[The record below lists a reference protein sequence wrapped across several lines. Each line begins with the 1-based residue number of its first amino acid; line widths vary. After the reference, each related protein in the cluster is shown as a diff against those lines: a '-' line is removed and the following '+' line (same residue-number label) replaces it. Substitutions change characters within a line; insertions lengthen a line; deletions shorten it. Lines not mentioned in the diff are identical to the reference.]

1 MRNLQRYLVDKDE
14 EMDDYL
20 LISDLIVYDAE
31 HVLFKL
37 TANMWKTY
45 ISVYILSIEV
55 RVRACDDGYY
65 VVFET
70 TQYEIKIRCYTAA
83 EVISRVARAVFD
95 AIQL

>member
-20 LISDLIVYDAE
+20 LISDLIVYNAE
-31 HVLFKL
+31 HVLCEL
-37 TANMWKTY
+37 TTNMRKTY
-45 ISVYILSIEV
+45 INMHILSIGV
-55 RVRACDDGYY
+55 TVRARGDEYC

-70 TQYEIKIRCYTAA
+70 TQYEIKMRCYTAA